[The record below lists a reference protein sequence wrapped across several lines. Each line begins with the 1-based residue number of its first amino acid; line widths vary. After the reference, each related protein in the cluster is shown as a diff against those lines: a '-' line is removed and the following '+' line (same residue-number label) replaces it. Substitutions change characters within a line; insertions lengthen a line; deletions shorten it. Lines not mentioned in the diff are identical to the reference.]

1 MAKGDI
7 VAKLIL
13 NSKDFDGKIAKS
25 KKEVS
30 SMKNLGKEVFGG
42 MTSALKGYAVAAGA
56 AVTVSEA
63 FKAFI
68 GSSQGLT
75 DAWGRSLEA
84 TKTVFE
90 NFMYSVGSADFSS
103 FDAGITS
110 MIQKAREAY
119 DAMDQLA
126 NTKMSANFV
135 TQLDQTR
142 YREAMVRARDKSLS
156 FEERQAALNEAKR
169 YAANVSQA
177 AMKVNVDSEAALKAR
192 FAKVGNFDARYISS
206 SMIEQAFRVDARTT
220 SSQEREALTRE
231 YEAYLSAIDG
241 AKERAQRESEDF
253 QRKLPFAYKGSKQF
267 AQNVRQV
274 EEFRDEREAQ
284 YIADV
289 QNRFSGSVV
298 KYIALMRLSDEQ
310 LQESMELYLAANAA
324 RNTASEMNTSTNEL
338 QTTINNERLNASKRA
353 ATAPAQKTRPT
364 PRLAGLPGMP
374 AQTVDKASLIAPTL
388 SEEKQYQLWHDTRPA
403 GWADAVF
410 FEQEM
415 KAMKE
420 AQGEAEQLTN
430 VFNTLGDAIGGSAG
444 NMLNFAGSLT
454 DAVAA
459 MVPFLSYLQ
468 AEAIQHDVN
477 ANAAM
482 KQAAANTLAAY
493 SGIPFAGLAL
503 GAAAVAS
510 IVGVMKSLPM
520 LANGGVVTGPT
531 VAMIGEAGKEAVL
544 PLDRLKEFVDVSP
557 REIHVTGEIRAQ
569 GKDLV
574 VAIDNYNKVR
584 RVK

>member
-13 NSKDFDGKIAKS
+13 NSKDFDGKVAKS

-75 DAWGRSLEA
+75 DAWGRSLEVA
-84 TKTVFE
+84 KTSFD
-90 NFMYSVGSADFSS
+90 NFMYSVANADFTAVSGGLEEM
-103 FDAGITS
+103 A
-110 MIQKAREAY
+110 ARAKDVY
-119 DAMDQLA
+119 NAFDQLA
-126 NTKMSANFV
+126 NTQMATQFTQRYYQMLYKQAETRAVDKNAPRAERERALREMETYAQMINRASQTTSTVAADALKRKFASKNLHIRAEDIDRSMLIEAFTLDANPDFSA
-135 TQLDQTR
+135 R
-142 YREAMVRARDKSLS
+142 REAW
-156 FEERQAALNEAKR
+156 
-169 YAANVSQA
+169 
-177 AMKVNVDSEAALKAR
+177 
-192 FAKVGNFDARYISS
+192 
-206 SMIEQAFRVDARTT
+206 
-220 SSQEREALTRE
+220 TRE
-231 YEAYLSAIDG
+231 YAAYQAKSKAIPESVAKEARELYPTSMIANNAQAQAERKSFVAKRERELQQELASRYRGAIVYNIALEMQGDEALKKDIETFLLSAESSNTGQKLLRSVAERRNQLYNEMKG
-241 AKERAQRESEDF
+241 AA
-253 QRKLPFAYKGSKQF
+253 AKGS
-267 AQNVRQV
+267 A
-274 EEFRDEREAQ
+274 
-284 YIADV
+284 
-289 QNRFSGSVV
+289 
-298 KYIALMRLSDEQ
+298 
-310 LQESMELYLAANAA
+310 
-324 RNTASEMNTSTNEL
+324 TS
-338 QTTINNERLNASKRA
+338 R
-353 ATAPAQKTRPT
+353 

-374 AQTVDKASLIAPTL
+374 AQAVDKASLVAPTL
-388 SEEKQYQLWHDTRPA
+388 SDEKQYQLWHDTRPA

-569 GKDLV
+569 GKELV

>member
-7 VAKLIL
+7 VARLIL

-25 KKEVS
+25 KKEVY

-126 NTKMSANFV
+126 NTKMSASFV
-135 TQLDQTR
+135 TQLDQAK
-142 YREAMVRARDKSLS
+142 YREAMVRARNKALS
-156 FEERQAALNEAKR
+156 FDERQAALDEAKR
-169 YAANVSQA
+169 YAQSVTLA
-177 AMKVNVDSEAALKAR
+177 AQKVGVDSEAALKAQ
-192 FAKVGNFDARYISS
+192 FAAKLGIDSKYITA
-206 SMIEQAFRVDARTT
+206 SMLEESFRVDARAT
-220 SSQEREALTRE
+220 SSEERKKAELAMADYKAQLKQAEYWEKTQYAGGKVVYQGDPQRAAAMREEALKK
-231 YEAYLSAIDG
+231 YLPD
-241 AKERAQRESEDF
+241 
-253 QRKLPFAYKGSKQF
+253 L
-267 AQNVRQV
+267 
-274 EEFRDEREAQ
+274 
-284 YIADV
+284 
-289 QNRFSGSVV
+289 V
-298 KYIALMRLSDEQ
+298 KYVALMRLSDEA
-310 LQESMELYLAANAA
+310 LNESMQLFLSANAS
-324 RNTASEMNTSTNEL
+324 RNVASEMNTSTNEL

-353 ATAPAQKTRPT
+353 TTAPAQKTRPT
-364 PRLAGLPGMP
+364 SRLAGLPGMP

-388 SEEKQYQLWHDTRPA
+388 SDEKQYQLWHETRPA

>member
-7 VAKLIL
+7 VARLIL

-25 KKEVS
+25 KKEVY

-42 MTSALKGYAVAAGA
+42 MASALKGYAVAAGA

-75 DAWGRSLEA
+75 DAWGRSLEVA
-84 TKTVFE
+84 KTSFD
-90 NFMYSVGSADFSS
+90 NFMYSVANADFTAVSGGLEEM
-103 FDAGITS
+103 A
-110 MIQKAREAY
+110 ARAKDVY
-119 DAMDQLA
+119 NAFDQLA
-126 NTKMSANFV
+126 NTQMATQFTQRYYQMLYKQAETRAVDKNAPRAERERALREMETYAQMINRASQTTSTVAADALKRKFASKNLHIRAEDIDRSMLIDAFTLDANPDFSARREAWSREYAAYLAKSKAIPESVAKEARALYPTSMIANNAQAQAERERFV
-135 TQLDQTR
+135 AKRERELQQELASR
-142 YREAMVRARDKSLS
+142 YRGAIVYNI
-156 FEERQAALNEAKR
+156 ALEM
-169 YAANVSQA
+169 QG
-177 AMKVNVDSEAALKAR
+177 DEALK
-192 FAKVGNFDARYISS
+192 KD
-206 SMIEQAFRVDARTT
+206 IETF
-220 SSQEREALTRE
+220 L
-231 YEAYLSAIDG
+231 LSAESSNTGQELLRSVAERRNQLYNEMKG
-241 AKERAQRESEDF
+241 AA
-253 QRKLPFAYKGSKQF
+253 AKGS
-267 AQNVRQV
+267 A
-274 EEFRDEREAQ
+274 
-284 YIADV
+284 
-289 QNRFSGSVV
+289 
-298 KYIALMRLSDEQ
+298 
-310 LQESMELYLAANAA
+310 
-324 RNTASEMNTSTNEL
+324 TS
-338 QTTINNERLNASKRA
+338 R
-353 ATAPAQKTRPT
+353 

-374 AQTVDKASLIAPTL
+374 AQAVDKASLVAPTL
-388 SEEKQYQLWHDTRPA
+388 SDEKQYQLWHETRPA

-430 VFNTLGDAIGGSAG
+430 VFNTLGDAIGGSAS

-468 AEAIQHDVN
+468 AEAIQHDAN